1 MRSKE
6 VIQSDGSTKNDLI
19 LEVLLDIREAL
30 VPKEIMAPLYVS
42 DKPPKK
48 KKATPRH

>member
-6 VIQSDGSTKNDLI
+6 VIQSDGSNKNDLI

-30 VPKEIMAPLYVS
+30 VPKEILAPLYV
-42 DKPPKK
+42 KPKK
-48 KKATPRH
+48 KTAAPRQ

>member
-6 VIQSDGSTKNDLI
+6 VIQSDGSNKNDLI

-30 VPKEIMAPLYVS
+30 VPKEMMAPLYVS
-42 DKPPKK
+42 DKSKK
-48 KKATPRH
+48 KTVK

>member
-6 VIQSDGSTKNDLI
+6 TIQEDGSNKNDLI

-30 VPKEIMAPLYVS
+30 VPKEILRPLYVS
-42 DKPPKK
+42 GKPPKVKRK
-48 KKATPRH
+48 KIK